1 MKAKTIW
8 IDLDNSPHIPF
19 FNPIIKELQSR
30 GYKVVITV
38 RDYAQTIGLAD
49 YFKLD
54 YTPLGKHYGKSS
66 IRKILGLVVR
76 SLQMIPF
83 AFRER
88 PDLAFSHGSRSQ
100 ILFSNMVGLCN
111 VIAIDYEFV
120 KFFPFIKSR
129 LGIMPEVLP
138 EEFGRKYFKSI
149 ATYQGI
155 KEDAYVFNFDP
166 DQSFLEKLNLD
177 EKKVLITVRP
187 PATSAHYHD
196 SRSDRHFR
204 VVMAHICKQENVC
217 IIMLPRTKEQGEEIR
232 NEFAHWF
239 DQRKIIIPDR
249 VLDGLN
255 LIWYSDLVISA
266 GGTMVREAAALKVPA
281 FSIFGGKIGAVDH
294 YLEKIGRLKVIR
306 EELDIQEI
314 KLEKRERP
322 DTPNCLDNKVMN
334 TIVDHLETIV
344 NND

>member
-19 FNPIIKELQSR
+19 FYPIIKELQSR

-38 RDYAQTIGLAD
+38 RDYAQAIGLAD
-49 YFKLD
+49 LMKLD
-54 YTPLGKHYGKSS
+54 YLPLGKHYGKNVVL
-66 IRKILGLVVR
+66 KGLGLVIR
-76 SLQMIPF
+76 AFQILPF
-83 AFRER
+83 YLKHKPEISV
-88 PDLAFSHGSRSQ
+88 SHGSRSQ
-100 ILFSNMVGLCN
+100 ILFSSFVGLNN

-120 KFFPFIKSR
+120 KFFPFIKSS

-155 KEDAYVFNFDP
+155 KEDAYVFNFNP
-166 DQSFLEKLNLD
+166 DQRFLEKSNLD

-204 VVMAHICKQENVC
+204 MAMSHICKNENVC

-232 NEFAHWF
+232 KEFAPWF
-239 DQRKIIIPDR
+239 DQRKIIIPDQ

-266 GGTMVREAAALKVPA
+266 GGTMIREAAALKVPA
-281 FSIFGGKIGAVDH
+281 FSIFGGQIGAVDR
-294 YLEKIGRLKVIR
+294 YLEETGLLKVIR
-306 EELDIQEI
+306 REPDIQEI
-314 KLEKRERP
+314 QLNKRERP
-322 DTPNCLDNKVMN
+322 EAPNSLDNKVLD
-334 TIVDHLETIV
+334 TIVNHLETLM
-344 NND
+344 NHD